1 MSNQLKGMN
10 GSVGLKVASGTLG
23 LMVVVATLLFVFFA
37 SVAKTP
43 RDFVGLSYGGGLVEG
58 EHFQG
63 VIPPGQNLFIN
74 GFMDKL
80 YLYPTTQRNYI
91 VSRRVDE
98 GDIKGSDIIT
108 TASKDRIPIQ
118 FEVAVYFK
126 LNTNKLQK
134 FHEQIGLKYRA
145 WEDAGWHRMLN
156 DYFRQQIE
164 FALQRESRKYGVA
177 EIYSDAATLK
187 EIQESIGRELNIN
200 IANVIG
206 DNYFCGPTFDSEGK
220 DCPNLTFIIKHI
232 EIPEV
237 VKAAFESNRTSEIAV
252 KTRQNEIAQ
261 REAEAAAITKL
272 NDALAKNGE
281 NYVLLKAI
289 ESGKINFWV
298 LPQNSNLTLRTPNP
312 NSGK

>member
-1 MSNQLKGMN
+1 MSNQLKEMNKGM
-10 GSVGLKVASGTLG
+10 SLQVASGTLG
-23 LMVVVATLLFVFFA
+23 LMVVVATLIFMFFA

-43 RDFVGLSYGGGLVEG
+43 RDFVGLSYGGGLFEG

-63 VIPPGQNLFIN
+63 VVPPGQNLFIN

-98 GDIKGSDIIT
+98 GDIKGSDTIV
-108 TASKDRIPIQ
+108 TASKDRIPVQ

-145 WEDAGWHRMLN
+145 WEETGWHRMLN
-156 DYFRQQIE
+156 DYFRQQLE
-164 FALQRESRKYGVA
+164 FALQRESRKYEVA
-177 EIYSDAATLK
+177 EIYSGAETLK
-187 EIQESIGRELNIN
+187 EIQESIGKEINANIT
-200 IANVIG
+200 NVIG
-206 DNYFCGPTFDSEGK
+206 DNYFCGPTFDGK

-232 EIPEV
+232 DIPDV

-272 NDALAKNGE
+272 SDALSKNGE

-312 NSGK
+312 NAK